1 MNKKILLC
9 NLSYY
14 PEVGGVENSIKS
26 LKDAYI
32 KNGYDVDLIVG
43 TKNKSTIIE
52 KSSNISYFQRNYF
65 SSRIG
70 FIINPILTIIQIII
84 LLNKAKR
91 KNYDICIC
99 RNQLL
104 STIGLLFFKDKLVYI
119 APGFAFMQQNT
130 NNLGNNLKRRL
141 SKAINEKLD
150 YITLKYAKKIYVF
163 SQNMAEQALHI
174 TPLCRKKL
182 FITNPGV
189 DIHRF
194 IPYSLLNKDIL
205 SKNNNIKNKII
216 VCVGRL
222 VKAKGFNYVINT
234 IALLPED
241 YTCLIVGNGPE
252 YDNLITLIKN
262 LSLEDRVTII
272 TDCNTPEKIYP
283 LGFVFIM
290 SSIYEPF
297 GQTILEAM
305 SCNLPII
312 AFSPSKDVI
321 TATKDI
327 CGNYATYVDLDCTA
341 LAQAILNTTS
351 SSNSNS
357 REYVKKNYSWERLS
371 LELINELHLKNH
383 DK

>member
-43 TKNKSTIIE
+43 TKNQSTIIE

-65 SSRIG
+65 SGKIG
-70 FIINPILTIIQIII
+70 FIMNPILTIIQIII
-84 LLNKAKR
+84 LFNKAKK

-130 NNLGNNLKRRL
+130 HNLGNNLKRRL

-150 YITLKYAKKIYVF
+150 YITLKYAKRIYVF

-194 IPYSLLNKDIL
+194 SPNTLLDKDIL
-205 SKNNNIKNKII
+205 RKNNNIKNKVI

-222 VKAKGFNYVINT
+222 VKAKGFNYVINA

-272 TDCNTPEKIYP
+272 TDCTTPEKIYP

-312 AFSPSKDVI
+312 AFSPGKDVI

-327 CGNYATYVDLDCTA
+327 CGNYATYVDLDYKA
-341 LAQAILNTTS
+341 LAQAILNTDS
-351 SSNSNS
+351 SPNS
-357 REYVKKNYSWERLS
+357 REYVKSNYSWERLS

-383 DK
+383 NK